1 VSGAQVGDNGLV
13 RVALLG
19 PFEVQDDAGDF
30 LPVAGS
36 RLRDLIARLALAGGR
51 PVSTAALADAVWGDD
66 PPADLANALQTLV
79 SRARR
84 ALGGPAAV
92 EQSAAGYRLAVT
104 PDDSTR
110 SDTPR
115 LRPLSRESVPP
126 ESASVPAPSTAPT
139 SDDPLPES
147 VNVAAA
153 PIAMVAPVFSV
164 SAPETETPPLTPIEA
179 PLRSD
184 ILEEKCAP
192 ASNVSA
198 VPDSAS
204 VPPPVMV
211 PAKLAAPVSVKVS
224 FKAMLRAVPA
234 PAEKVPA

>member
-1 VSGAQVGDNGLV
+1 MSGAQVGDNGLV

-104 PDDSTR
+104 PDDVDAVR
-110 SDTPR
+110 FERLVAAGDIEEALGLWRGAALDDVGAFAAPYALRLADLRLDTTTGWLARELESGRASPR
-115 LRPLSRESVPP
+115 RLASPGEPP
-126 ESASVPAPSTAPT
+126 RCSGRAPSCAAVRT
-139 SDDPLPES
+139 LP
-147 VNVAAA
+147 
-153 PIAMVAPVFSV
+153 IW
-164 SAPETETPPLTPIEA
+164 
-179 PLRSD
+179 R
-184 ILEEKCAP
+184 
-192 ASNVSA
+192 
-198 VPDSAS
+198 
-204 VPPPVMV
+204 
-211 PAKLAAPVSVKVS
+211 
-224 FKAMLRAVPA
+224 
-234 PAEKVPA
+234 